1 MNRNDGRLIMPQ
13 QSNWETLILLMPRHQ
28 ASCISC
34 IVVVIIVIV
43 IVIIVSIIII
53 MMMMIIIITIKRNYC
68 YYDYVSVNQLWVSL
82 RSVSSDVPPD
92 RSGVVLPDRLR
103 LGLLGIFSLSLDNSS
118 GYLQPD
124 WIWLVQISAIAFF
137 MDCILHFMD
146 VFWKKRRKLL
156 GFFLPNLEAH
166 QFEDTAS
173 SPWWCLLFALCCCIS
188 IGWRP
193 RLGRINLFFFSSHP
207 WTLPESNS
215 KST

>member
-1 MNRNDGRLIMPQ
+1 MMMMMMMMMMMIF
-13 QSNWETLILLMPRHQ
+13 
-28 ASCISC
+28 
-34 IVVVIIVIV
+34 
-43 IVIIVSIIII
+43 IIII
-53 MMMMIIIITIKRNYC
+53 MMMIMMIMFQ
-68 YYDYVSVNQLWVSL
+68 SNQLWLSL

-137 MDCILHFMD
+137 MDYVLHFMD

-166 QFEDTAS
+166 HFEDTAS

-193 RLGRINLFFFSSHP
+193 QRPCINLFPCLNLRHFLKV
-207 WTLPESNS
+207 TAKAPEKMLGPKKNG
-215 KST
+215 